1 MGAKQSQ
8 LTPSDVSQL
17 LHSTDLSEQEI
28 REFHKEFVKSHPK
41 GRLTK
46 LDVSKLYKKTYPKG
60 DPTAV
65 VDEMFRVYDVDNNG
79 TIDFREF
86 IVGLGAAQHA
96 AEDQKLKLA
105 FQVFDADQSG
115 YISNAEM
122 HALIRAIY
130 KAQAYGKYDEKVA
143 DTVGSLMF
151 QQMDKNRDNKITLNE
166 FIEGAKKDPSIARLL
181 QLDVCCS
188 GKKH

>member
-8 LTPSDVSQL
+8 LTPNDVNQL
-17 LHSTDLSEQEI
+17 LHNTNLSEQEI
-28 REFHKEFVKSHPK
+28 REFHKEFLKSHPK
-41 GRLTK
+41 GRMTK
-46 LDVSKLYKKTYPKG
+46 QDVTKLYKKTYPKG

-65 VDEMFRVYDVDNNG
+65 VEEMFRVYDSDKDG

-86 IVGLGAAQHA
+86 LVGLGTSQHGSDD
-96 AEDQKLKLA
+96 EKLRLA
-105 FQVFDADQSG
+105 FQMFDSDGSG
-115 YISNAEM
+115 FISNSEM
-122 HALIRAIY
+122 HALIRSIY

-151 QQMDKNRDNKITLNE
+151 QQLDRNRDNRISLNE

-181 QLDVCCS
+181 QIDLA
-188 GKKH
+188 KK